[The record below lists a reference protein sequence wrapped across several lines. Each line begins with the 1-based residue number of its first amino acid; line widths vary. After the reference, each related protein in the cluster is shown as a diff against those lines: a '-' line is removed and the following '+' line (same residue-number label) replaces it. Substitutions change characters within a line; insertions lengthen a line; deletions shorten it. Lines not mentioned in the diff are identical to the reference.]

1 MHTKGGIVLNKAEE
15 LRRLLKEPE
24 ILVLPGVYDALT
36 AKIAEAAGFKALV
49 MGGYSIAA
57 SRLGEPDVGY
67 LAMPEMAT
75 AVKTIND
82 VTALPLFA
90 DGDTGYGNA
99 LSVRRTVRE
108 YEKAGAAAVILEDQ
122 VWPKRCG
129 HMQGKE
135 VIDSAEHAQKIR
147 AAVDARENPH
157 TLIVART
164 DARAVY
170 GLTDAIQRGR
180 RYLAAGADALFIE
193 APQDEAE
200 LAAVAAAFPGT
211 LLLANMIEGGR
222 TPCLTNGQLQ
232 DLGYKIVFWPC
243 TALYAVVRC
252 LGEIYGALKTD
263 GTTKAFWD
271 KMLTFGE
278 FNSFIGADRYREL
291 ERQYKTNGG
300 K

>member
-1 MHTKGGIVLNKAEE
+1 LNKAEK
-15 LRRLLKEPE
+15 LRQLLTEDE
-24 ILVLPGVYDALT
+24 ILILPGVYDALT

-67 LAMPEMAT
+67 LAMPEMAA
-75 AVKTIND
+75 AVKTISD
-82 VTALPLFA
+82 ATLLPLFA

-99 LSVRRTVRE
+99 LSVRRTISE

-135 VIDSAEHAQKIR
+135 VIDPGEHAQKIL

-164 DARAVY
+164 DARAVN
-170 GLTDAIQRGR
+170 GLADAIERGR

-193 APQDEAE
+193 APQDEGE
-200 LAAVAAAFPGT
+200 LRTIVAAFPDT
-211 LLLANMIEGGR
+211 ILLANMIEGGR
-222 TPCLTNGQLQ
+222 TPCLTAAQLQ

-252 LGEIYGALKTD
+252 LGEIYGSLRVE
-263 GTTKAFWD
+263 GTTQAYWD
-271 KMLTFGE
+271 KMLTFSE
-278 FNSFIGADRYREL
+278 FNSFIGADSYREL
-291 ERQYKTNGG
+291 ERKYKNNGG
-300 K
+300 NQ